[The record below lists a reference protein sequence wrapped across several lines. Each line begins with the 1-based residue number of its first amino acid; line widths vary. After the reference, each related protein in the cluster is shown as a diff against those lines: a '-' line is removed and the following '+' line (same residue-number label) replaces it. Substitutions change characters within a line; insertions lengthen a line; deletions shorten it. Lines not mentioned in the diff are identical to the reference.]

1 MGHTKVHEE
10 MVHSGKNLTDLHKTQ
25 SGTLIERLWYEWSD
39 LIEVLWTYSVVADD
53 ENLNGNTYR
62 LQSFNG

>member
-39 LIEVLWTYSVVADD
+39 LIDVL
-53 ENLNGNTYR
+53 
-62 LQSFNG
+62 

>member
-25 SGTLIERLWYEWSD
+25 SGTLIERLLYEFEQQAFTQHQCLTS
-39 LIEVLWTYSVVADD
+39 LMFFEYVV
-53 ENLNGNTYR
+53 
-62 LQSFNG
+62 